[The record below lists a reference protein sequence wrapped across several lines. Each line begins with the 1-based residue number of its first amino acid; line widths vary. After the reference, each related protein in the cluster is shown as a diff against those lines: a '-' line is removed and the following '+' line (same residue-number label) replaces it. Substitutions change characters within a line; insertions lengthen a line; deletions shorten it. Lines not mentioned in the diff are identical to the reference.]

1 MPSKSFMSNFWRALQ
16 NEAALLIIC
25 KLKYKNPLI
34 LALFPYKKGQNKEIF
49 SKEISIYKFFV
60 LEILF

>member
-1 MPSKSFMSNFWRALQ
+1 M
-16 NEAALLIIC
+16 
-25 KLKYKNPLI
+25 KYKNPLI